1 MKRSTAFGVFGLA
14 IALLAGACGP
24 TGYYIADV
32 YVHDNDLY
40 TKKCAIDAGR
50 NSDKPDPSNCR
61 FERVGGVPAELLAQ
75 LPPPQA
81 ATPPTP
87 PPVAPP
93 TPPPAT
99 PPAAPNAK

>member
-1 MKRSTAFGVFGLA
+1 MKRITVFGLG

-40 TKKCAIDAGR
+40 TKKCAIDAGNAR
-50 NSDKPDPSNCR
+50 DKPDPANCR

-75 LPPPQA
+75 LPPPA
-81 ATPPTP
+81 TATPPTP
-87 PPVAPP
+87 PPAAV
-93 TPPPAT
+93 PPA
-99 PPAAPNAK
+99 PPAAPPAPPIAK